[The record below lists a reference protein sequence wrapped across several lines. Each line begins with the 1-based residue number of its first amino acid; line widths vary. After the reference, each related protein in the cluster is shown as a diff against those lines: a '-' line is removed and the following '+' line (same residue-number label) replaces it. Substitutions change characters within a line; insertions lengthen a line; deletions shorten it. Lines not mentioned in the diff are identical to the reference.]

1 MTTDEIIN
9 QCLKDLGEEDP
20 ANPVEMTRED
30 CLLHIDMFYRN
41 DIGKRLRLLTVHS
54 YDGSDAAHTITAGI
68 GPLPADFLAP
78 SRVYD
83 GDTLLKQIFDIDDKV
98 PDTSPTSQYMLP
110 DISNIWIFGTTP
122 TGTVKLYYYRKPAA
136 LTDSSSSSPSE
147 LKEEFHVK
155 PFMRLIKGIYDSRN
169 HDNDD
174 VIDMEAYC
182 QDYLNAIENAHR
194 YELMDDGPQTVE
206 VVRLDG
212 I

>member
-9 QCLKDLGEEDP
+9 QCLKDIGEEDP

-30 CLLHIDMFYRN
+30 CLRHIDLFYRN
-41 DIGKRLRLLTVHS
+41 HIGKRLRLLTTYS
-54 YDGSDAAHTITAGI
+54 YDASDADHTITAGI
-68 GPLPADFLAP
+68 GPLPTDFLAP
-78 SRVYD
+78 SRAYD
-83 GDTLLKQIFDIDDKV
+83 GDNRLKQIFDIDDKV
-98 PDTSPTSQYMLP
+98 SDTDPTSQYMLP

-147 LKEEFHVK
+147 LKEEFHVE
-155 PFMRLIKGIYDSRN
+155 PFMRLIKKIYDSRN

-174 VIDMEAYC
+174 VFDMEAYC

-194 YELMDDGPQTVE
+194 IEQMDDSPQTIE
-206 VVRLDG
+206 VVW
-212 I
+212 